1 MTTRTPTEDLDPVLP
16 DTSNEPL
23 DGVVAPTAAVE
34 PASVAIDED
43 ADVDNETEAETGRPP
58 ALGKRFFNL
67 RTAIS
72 FALGFSIIGFLFT
85 RVQIDVGAIFD
96 WVRQANPWLL
106 AAAALCFYSTFPV
119 RALRWR
125 RLLANVAQTE
135 TVRGGS
141 ARRASKLPVLVLS
154 EIIYLGWFANCIVP
168 AKLGDAYRAYLL
180 KVNAGTSF
188 ATSIGT
194 ILAERIIDV
203 VVLFVLMLL
212 ATGLSFGR
220 ALPPE
225 VLILLQIGCALVILV
240 GIGLVCMRRL
250 RPLVE
255 RVVPKRFH
263 AQYARFENGT
273 LGSFRAMHIVVAL
286 TLVAW
291 AGEVARLYLVTLSLG
306 LGGISQSVI
315 VFVALASA
323 LMTTLPL
330 TPAGLGFAEGAIV
343 GVFLLAA
350 GAGFAP
356 GVDEHAAASIA
367 LLDRA
372 ISYWSLIVVGL
383 VAYPLSRR
391 K

>member
-1 MTTRTPTEDLDPVLP
+1 
-16 DTSNEPL
+16 
-23 DGVVAPTAAVE
+23 
-34 PASVAIDED
+34 
-43 ADVDNETEAETGRPP
+43 
-58 ALGKRFFNL
+58 
-67 RTAIS
+67 
-72 FALGFSIIGFLFT
+72 
-85 RVQIDVGAIFD
+85 
-96 WVRQANPWLL
+96 
-106 AAAALCFYSTFPV
+106 V

-125 RLLANVAQTE
+125 RLLANVALTE
-135 TVRGGS
+135 RGRVGS
-141 ARRASKLPVLVLS
+141 AANARKLPVVVLS
-154 EIIYLGWFANCIVP
+154 EIIFLSWFANCIVP

-180 KVNAGTSF
+180 KLNAGVSF
-188 ATSIGT
+188 STTIGT

-203 VVLFVLMLL
+203 VVLFLLMLA
-212 ATGLSFGR
+212 ATSLSFGR
-220 ALPPE
+220 ALPPQ
-225 VLILLQIGCALVILV
+225 VLLLLQLGCALVV
-240 GIGLVCMRRL
+240 VVVIGLVSMRRL

-255 RVVPKRFH
+255 HVLPKRLH
-263 AQYARFENGT
+263 DQYARFEHGT
-273 LGSFRAMHIVVAL
+273 LGSFRGLPAVL
-286 TLVAW
+286 TLTAIAW

-367 LLDRA
+367 LLDRG

-383 VAYPLSRR
+383 VVYPLSRR